1 MTNARDSENK
11 LNLPLIGDQE
21 KESSGERTK
30 KKQVPLFGDS
40 TTEKKR
46 ECRHALGEWA
56 GEYSKHVRTTREI
69 DKKNDNDAG
78 SIGCGYLLL
87 TLHSFLC
94 YAGLTHRAIG
104 YLFGPRYYFTLCV
117 LLITEPYWRGSAYE
131 CYRGTWKGAVVRK
144 ALARWH
150 PRVID
155 LISHPTVC
163 RTTNQNNCIILIWWL
178 ITGFRCKV
186 LFFTHTQAHAKC
198 ISGHHQ
204 KGPSFGGKQRL
215 IMFILPPIVCSLD

>member
-40 TTEKKR
+40 TTEKER

-117 LLITEPYWRGSAYE
+117 LLITEPY
-131 CYRGTWKGAVVRK
+131 
-144 ALARWH
+144 
-150 PRVID
+150 
-155 LISHPTVC
+155 
-163 RTTNQNNCIILIWWL
+163 
-178 ITGFRCKV
+178 
-186 LFFTHTQAHAKC
+186 
-198 ISGHHQ
+198 
-204 KGPSFGGKQRL
+204 
-215 IMFILPPIVCSLD
+215 